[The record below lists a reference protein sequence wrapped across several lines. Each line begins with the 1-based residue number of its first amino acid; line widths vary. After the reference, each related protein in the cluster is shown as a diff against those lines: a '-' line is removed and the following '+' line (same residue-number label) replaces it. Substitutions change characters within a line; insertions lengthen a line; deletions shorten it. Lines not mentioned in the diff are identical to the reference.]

1 MKDILI
7 FMSDQHSPLFS
18 EWGSERVDTP
28 NLMRLRDE
36 GTSFEA
42 AYTSC
47 PLCVPARMSM
57 MSGLIPGKTGVFT
70 NNDTL
75 SSQIPCFTHALAAAG
90 YETVLIGRMHFV
102 GTDQRHG
109 FTKRLAADMTPTGWN
124 RPVEQLKKERG
135 DFAKTFGE
143 PWCTD
148 VVGAGE
154 SPVLH
159 YDEQIVQTA
168 LAYLDQEHE
177 KPQFIIVGTYGP
189 HFPYVAP
196 EELYLKYSDRVSI
209 PKFFNNIPDY
219 MEGFELLKNHC
230 NHEVTENTVRGVYA
244 AYCGMVEK
252 MDSQIGQVR
261 DAFLSYARKK
271 KNGHVF
277 GYLSDHGDQ
286 AGERR
291 IFGKQTFF
299 EKSVR
304 IPMIFE
310 GTDIRAGKKI
320 ISPVSILDLAPTLCD
335 LAETAFC
342 EEADGKSLK
351 QLLTQEGAEDYER
364 VVISQFTDSYKE
376 KIHYGIMLRY
386 RECKFISYHGY
397 ERFDL
402 LFDLKNDPEETVNI
416 IEKFPKLREWFVNI
430 AGLYGKP
437 EEIETEQYRRAR
449 NLKWFQYYEKVTGWK
464 EKERWTEN
472 PPSARGE
479 LKIIAN
485 FKKGKINR

>member
-1 MKDILI
+1 MKDILL

-18 EWGSERVDTP
+18 GWGSELVDTP
-28 NLMRLRDE
+28 NLMRLRSE

-57 MSGLIPGKTGVFT
+57 LSGLLPGKTGIFT

-90 YETVLIGRMHFV
+90 YETVLIGRMHFI
-102 GTDQRHG
+102 GPDQRHG
-109 FTKRLAADMTPTGWN
+109 FTKRLAFDMTPTGWN

-135 DFAKTFGE
+135 DFARTFGE

-148 VVGAGE
+148 VVGGGE

-159 YDEQIVQTA
+159 YDDQIVETA
-168 LAYLDQEHE
+168 LEYLRQEHE
-177 KPQFIIVGTYGP
+177 KPQFILVGTYGP

-196 EELYLKYSDRVSI
+196 EELYLKYLDKAGI
-209 PKFFNNIPDY
+209 PNFFHNIPDY
-219 MEGFELLKNHC
+219 MQDFDLLKNHC
-230 NHEVTENTVRGVYA
+230 NQEVDENTVKGVYA
-244 AYCGMVEK
+244 AYCGMIER

-261 DAFLSYARKK
+261 DAFLSYTQKK
-271 KNGHVF
+271 QNGHIF

-299 EKSVR
+299 EKSVK

-310 GTDIRAGKKI
+310 GTSIQAGKKVL
-320 ISPVSILDLAPTLCD
+320 SPVSIMDLGPTLCE
-335 LAETAFC
+335 LAGTAFC

-351 QLLTQEGAEDYER
+351 NLLTEEESEDFER
-364 VVISQFTDSYKE
+364 VIISQFIDTHKDKNQ
-376 KIHYGIMLRY
+376 YGIMIRY
-386 RECKFISYHGY
+386 RECKYISYHGQ

-402 LFDLKNDPEETVNI
+402 LFDLKNDPDETVNI
-416 IEKFPKLREWFVNI
+416 IESFPKLREWFIKI
-430 AGLYGKP
+430 AEHNGNP
-437 EEIETEQYRRAR
+437 EEIELEQFRRTR
-449 NLKWFQYYEKVTGWK
+449 NLNWFRYYEKATGW
-464 EKERWTEN
+464 EETERWADN

-479 LKIIAN
+479 LKITAN
-485 FKKGKINR
+485 HRIKSN

>member
-18 EWGSERVDTP
+18 GWGSERVDTP
-28 NLMRLRDE
+28 NLMRLRSE
-36 GTSFEA
+36 GTSFDT

-57 MSGLIPGKTGVFT
+57 LSGLLPGKTGVFT

-75 SSQIPCFTHALAAAG
+75 SSQQPCFTHALAAAG

-102 GTDQRHG
+102 GLDQRHG
-109 FTKRLAADMTPTGWN
+109 FMKRLASDMTPTGWN
-124 RPVEQLKKERG
+124 RPAEQLKKERG
-135 DFAKTFGE
+135 DFARTFGE
-143 PWCTD
+143 PWCTE

-159 YDEQIVQTA
+159 YDDQIVETA
-168 LAYLDQEHE
+168 LEYLRQEHE

-196 EELYLKYSDRVSI
+196 EELYRKYLNRAGI
-209 PKFFNNIPDY
+209 PKFFNHIPDY
-219 MEGFELLKNHC
+219 MEDFELLKKRC
-230 NHEVTENTVRGVYA
+230 NQEVDENTVKGVYA
-244 AYCGMVEK
+244 AYCGMIER

-261 DAFLSYARKK
+261 EAFLSFTQKK
-271 KNGHVF
+271 QNGHIF

-299 EKSVR
+299 EKSVK

-310 GTDIRAGKKI
+310 GTGIKAGKTV
-320 ISPVSILDLAPTLCD
+320 ISPVSIMDLGPTLCE

-342 EEADGKSLK
+342 EEADGISIKK
-351 QLLTQEGAEDYER
+351 LLTEDGSEDFER
-364 VVISQFTDSYKE
+364 IVISQFTDTYKE
-376 KIHYGIMLRY
+376 KNQYGIMLRY
-386 RECKFISYHGY
+386 REFKFISYHGY
-397 ERFDL
+397 ESFDL
-402 LFDLKNDPEETVNI
+402 LFDLKNDPDETVNI
-416 IEKFPKLREWFVNI
+416 IDRSPKQKEWFRKI
-430 AGLYGKP
+430 AVQYGNP
-437 EEIETEQYRRAR
+437 EEIELEQYRRAR
-449 NLKWFQYYEKVTGWK
+449 NLNWFRYYENATGWK
-464 EKERWTEN
+464 ETERWNKN
-472 PPSARGE
+472 PASARGE
-479 LKIIAN
+479 LKITAN
-485 FKKGKINR
+485 HKIKSE